1 MIKILTETQKEYEE
15 IVKLVEK
22 NKEVFQSSFI
32 QIHEPKDSI
41 APVVWSIDDVRNYF
55 PEGTSD
61 EIIQEGFE
69 EIEKSMKESMISIGW
84 ETIDAL
90 KDYMLEVLEEL
101 EE

>member
-41 APVVWSIDDVRNYF
+41 ATVTWSIDDVRSYF
-55 PEGTSD
+55 PQGTSD

-90 KDYMLEVLEEL
+90 KDYMLEVLDTEK
-101 EE
+101 